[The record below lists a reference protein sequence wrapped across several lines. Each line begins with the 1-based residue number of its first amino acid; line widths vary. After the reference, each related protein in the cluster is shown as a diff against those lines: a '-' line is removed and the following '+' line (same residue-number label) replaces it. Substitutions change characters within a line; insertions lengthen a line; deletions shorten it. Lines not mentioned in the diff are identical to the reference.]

1 MNPNENKS
9 VKTET
14 NTQPIPVKS
23 DAHPVGTGV
32 GAAGGAV
39 AGAAI
44 GTAVGGPVGTVV
56 GAGVG
61 AATGALAGQNTAK
74 VVNPS

>member
-1 MNPNENKS
+1 MNPNDTKP
-9 VKTET
+9 VRPDT

-39 AGAAI
+39 AGAVI
-44 GTAVGGPVGTVV
+44 GSTVAGPVGTVV
-56 GAGVG
+56 GAAAG